1 MKLNTI
7 SPAEGSKRL
16 RKRVGRG
23 ESSGQGKTAGKGMNG
38 QKSRVGKQVHPGFEG
53 GQMPLIKRVPKRGFS
68 NHRFKKVYTIVNLD
82 TLERVYENNETV
94 NIETL
99 FDKGVIKKV
108 NDGIKI
114 LGEGEF
120 TKKLNVVADK
130 ISESAKAKIEA
141 NGGKVEVK

>member
-1 MKLNTI
+1 
-7 SPAEGSKRL
+7 
-16 RKRVGRG
+16 
-23 ESSGQGKTAGKGMNG
+23 
-38 QKSRVGKQVHPGFEG
+38 
-53 GQMPLIKRVPKRGFS
+53 MPLIKRVPKRGFS

-114 LGEGEF
+114 LGEGDF